1 MRGTLLRL
9 REYVENS
16 DPLANIAGTIAIIL
30 AVNEPFY
37 SIYLYVALGVAAWPA
52 WLALLPVPFYAA
64 VPAVLRRHSL
74 AGRAMLPI
82 VGVANVVLWL
92 KLFGVACGVEL
103 YLFVCVLLGVV
114 LPRPGERLKMA
125 AVLALAF
132 IVYLGVGRSLEPVQV
147 LSADAYAVFAA
158 SNALA
163 VAILIAI
170 TGLLLSSILS
180 DRKV

>member
-16 DPLANIAGTIAIIL
+16 DPLVNVAATIAILL
-30 AVNEPFY
+30 ALNEPFY
-37 SIYLYVALGVAAWPA
+37 SIYLYVALGVAAGPA

-64 VPAVLRRHSL
+64 VPAVARRHSL

-92 KLFGVACGVEL
+92 KLFGAACGVEL
-103 YLFVCVLLGVV
+103 YLFVCVLLGAT
-114 LPRPGERLKMA
+114 LPRPGERLKMT

-132 IVYLGVGRSLEPVQV
+132 IVYLGIGRNLEPVQV
-147 LSADAYAVFAA
+147 LSADAYAVFTAT
-158 SNALA
+158 NALA